1 MNTTTEAVSLEQAL
15 ESFEDNLENRRA
27 ILAKL
32 VQSRVVVILDTP
44 WDGLALPS
52 TSMRLLFVSDGS
64 NEQQPMLA
72 LFTSK
77 ERAEQSCKDDSPYR
91 YAVEV
96 DAAWALLGITQGA
109 GIMINPNTNPG
120 FRITPELAA
129 QLHTLAGKHLAGRM
143 QSAAK
148 AKPI

>member
-1 MNTTTEAVSLEQAL
+1 MNINTEAVSLEQAL
-15 ESFEDNLENRRA
+15 ESFEDNLESRRA

-44 WDGLALPS
+44 WDGLSLPS

-77 ERAEQSCKDDSPYR
+77 DRAEQSRKDDSPYR
-91 YAVEV
+91 HAVEV
-96 DAAWALLGITQGA
+96 DAAWALLGVAQGA
-109 GIMINPNTNPG
+109 GIIINPNTTPG

-129 QLHTLAGKHLAGRM
+129 QLRALSEKHLAGRM
-143 QSAAK
+143 HAAAK
-148 AKPI
+148 AKPL